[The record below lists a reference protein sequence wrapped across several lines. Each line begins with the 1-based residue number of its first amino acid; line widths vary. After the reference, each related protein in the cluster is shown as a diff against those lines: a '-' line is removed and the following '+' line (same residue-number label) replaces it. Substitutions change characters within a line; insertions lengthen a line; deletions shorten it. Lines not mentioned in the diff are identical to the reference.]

1 METIILAERVCKIER
16 PHHNSAQN
24 NSKWSVGTLDGGGA
38 ERSYLNEPQVFL
50 PHVRAIFAVFAQ
62 ARQTLTST
70 KLGRIRRRIPLQISA
85 ILDGSSI
92 RSWSG
97 NLLIHINMTASVL
110 LAGALLLALFFS
122 YVYQQKRQKYML
134 VWAGGW
140 LFVALHFLVR
150 SVSMRLTIPWWAGPV
165 TEWLLALAA
174 LAFYC
179 AAKMYARLQVPWK
192 GIAALGF
199 AAGVWAL
206 GYSRGWIDV
215 PLGLAVGLTF
225 FFVARTFWEEGL
237 KQESR
242 ADQLLAVT
250 FVAWGLL
257 RLTIVFQERLGP
269 LAGKDLLPL
278 ALLPELFG
286 GVLMVMAVYEEERRR
301 VERNMLA
308 LSNLNL
314 ATSSFAGGEI
324 QKMLAQ
330 ALDRVLNVVRIP
342 AGALC
347 LHYGEENGPTSVVVT
362 GLGDAFCAAI
372 QSNNLDDYL
381 VSLVARLGGLVVLR
395 DLETDSKW
403 EALEKEESF
412 RHARK
417 LMLGQKLRTV
427 VGISLQAKERVF
439 GVLLLGTPDN
449 RNFTP
454 AELRLLLALGHQIGM
469 AVENSYLVQQ
479 TSRRSEELHILN
491 EIGRTLSSTLEPDA
505 LFERIYSEMKRLLDV
520 NSLFIAFFDH
530 KTQRLRFEI
539 DVLEGERMPK
549 RTRTAGNHLA
559 EYVVKTCQP
568 LLIRDHYAEETERL
582 GFKPTRMVG
591 SICAVPLILYD
602 RAIGVMAVHSKQERA
617 FDEGHVE
624 LMRVLASEAAVALEN
639 ARLFSEEQKKSRH
652 LMLINNVS
660 SRAITTLDPA
670 EMLAKIASE
679 IENGL
684 KYDHIG
690 IAIVD
695 YPAKELVIQ
704 AEAGAR
710 RDAVGRR
717 IPLGEGIIGQVA
729 RTGKMAI
736 VREVSISMPCPVLP
750 TSVSAIALPV
760 TYAEHLL
767 GVLYVE
773 SSEPCEF
780 GEEEVL
786 LLRTLA
792 DLFAGGLN
800 NALTYQKAQEQAI
813 TDGLTGVKTHR
824 YLMEALSSE
833 WKRST
838 RANRPFA
845 LVLMD
850 LDRFKFVNDFYG
862 HLEGDVVLQRVGHI
876 LEQNCRRSDVVARY
890 GGDEFVI
897 LMPETTVE
905 QARQLASKL
914 RGWVASD
921 PLLRD
926 KNITASFG
934 IAGFPVH
941 GSTPQELIQVA
952 DSSMYLSKHQGGNS
966 VSSAEE
972 GGPGD
977 TKRWKKDVLE
987 AYLGVT
993 LKRLFSTGPEAF
1005 DEVYRRLEQFTR
1017 SLAEQS
1023 GGEAPDTL
1031 PEAVVETVT
1040 SLALAIDAK
1049 DHYTQG
1055 HSQKVSAYAVVIAK
1069 ALGMTEPEVEEIR
1082 LAALLHD
1089 IGKVGIP
1096 ETILNKSGPLDA
1108 AEWETM
1114 KTHTELGAKIL
1125 EPLQTMDK
1133 IRLMVRHHH
1142 EFYDGTGYPDRLE
1155 GEKIPYGARLIA
1167 IADAYDTIT
1176 SERTYK
1182 KARTSEDAFSE
1193 LERCA
1198 ANQFDPGLVQLFVK
1212 TMRRS
1217 PRVRIDTSVSV
1228 PDLSDSSSL

>member
-1 METIILAERVCKIER
+1 MAFCPFCAGTAGVDLHETW
-16 PHHNSAQN
+16 P
-24 NSKWSVGTLDGGGA
+24 D
-38 ERSYLNEPQVFL
+38 
-50 PHVRAIFAVFAQ
+50 
-62 ARQTLTST
+62 TLTE
-70 KLGRIRRRIPLQISA
+70 PLQISA
-85 ILDGSSI
+85 ILDGSSV

-122 YVYQQKRQKYML
+122 YVYQQKRQQYML

-150 SVSMRLTIPWWAGPV
+150 SASTRLTIPWWADPV
-165 TEWLLALAA
+165 SEWLLALAA

-199 AAGVWAL
+199 AAGLWAL
-206 GYSRGWIDV
+206 GYSRGWINV
-215 PLGLAVGLTF
+215 PLGLSVGLMF
-225 FFVARTFWEEGL
+225 FFVARAFWEEGL

-242 ADQLLAVT
+242 ADQFLAIT

-372 QSNNLDDYL
+372 QTNNLDDYI
-381 VSLVARLGGLVVLR
+381 VGLVARLGGLVVLR

-412 RHARK
+412 RHVRK
-417 LMLGQKLRTV
+417 LLLGQKLRTV

-491 EIGRTLSSTLEPDA
+491 EIGRALSSTLEPDA

-530 KTQRLRFEI
+530 KTQQVRFEI
-539 DVLEGERMPK
+539 DVLDGERMPK
-549 RTRTAGNHLA
+549 RTRTAGNHLT

-582 GFKPTRMVG
+582 GIKPTRMVG

-639 ARLFSEEQKKSRH
+639 ARLFTEEQKKSRH

-670 EMLAKIASE
+670 EMLGKIAAE

-717 IPLGEGIIGQVA
+717 TSLGEGIIGQVA
-729 RTGKMAI
+729 RTGQMSI
-736 VREVSISMPCPVLP
+736 VREVSISTPIPVLP

-800 NALTYQKAQEQAI
+800 NALTFQKAQEQAI

-1023 GGEAPDTL
+1023 GGEAADTL

-1069 ALGMTEPEVEEIR
+1069 ALGMSEPEVEEIR

-1182 KARTSEDAFSE
+1182 KARTSEDAFRE

-1198 ANQFDPGLVQLFVK
+1198 ANQFDPKLVQLFVQ

-1228 PDLSDSSSL
+1228 PDLSDTSSL

>member
-1 METIILAERVCKIER
+1 MLNQLNPSSVIPMA
-16 PHHNSAQN
+16 SA
-24 NSKWSVGTLDGGGA
+24 
-38 ERSYLNEPQVFL
+38 FL
-50 PHVRAIFAVFAQ
+50 LAIFFC
-62 ARQTLTST
+62 
-70 KLGRIRRRIPLQISA
+70 
-85 ILDGSSI
+85 
-92 RSWSG
+92 
-97 NLLIHINMTASVL
+97 
-110 LAGALLLALFFS
+110 
-122 YVYQQKRQKYML
+122 YVYLQKRQQYLL
-134 VWAGGW
+134 VWSAGW
-140 LFVALHFLVR
+140 LLVSVHFVTHVLRPHVALPKW
-150 SVSMRLTIPWWAGPV
+150 SGTAND
-165 TEWLLALAA
+165 WLLAVAA
-174 LAFYC
+174 LVFYC
-179 AAKMYARLQVPWK
+179 AARLYGRLEVYVSA
-192 GIAALGF
+192 IVAAAAALAVYGLAF
-199 AAGVWAL
+199 E
-206 GYSRGWIDV
+206 RGLTPA
-215 PLGLAVGLTF
+215 PLGL
-225 FFVARTFWEEGL
+225 FVTLIFLVIARTFWEEGR

-242 ADQLLAVT
+242 ADSLLAITFVCWGVLRAVT
-250 FVAWGLL
+250 F
-257 RLTIVFQERLGP
+257 FQARIGP
-269 LAGKDLLPL
+269 LANKDLLPL
-278 ALLPELFG
+278 VVLPELFA

-314 ATSSFAGGEI
+314 ATSGFVGGEI

-347 LHYGEENGPTSVVVT
+347 LHYGDADGPTSVVVT
-362 GLGDAFCAAI
+362 GMGDTFCGAVQQA
-372 QSNNLDDYL
+372 NLDQYIVD
-381 VSLVARLGGLVVLR
+381 LVARLGGLVVLR
-395 DLETDSKW
+395 NLVSDSDYL
-403 EALEKEESF
+403 ALEKEEQF
-412 RHARK
+412 RHVRK
-417 LMLGQKLRTV
+417 LLLENGLRTV

-449 RNFTP
+449 RNFTA

-469 AVENSYLVQQ
+469 AVENSYLIQQ
-479 TSRRSEELHILN
+479 TARRSEELHILN
-491 EIGRTLSSTLEPDA
+491 EIGRALSSTLQPDI
-505 LFERIYSEMKRLLDV
+505 LFERIYSEIRRLLDV
-520 NSLFIAFFDH
+520 SSFFIAFYDG
-530 KTQRLRFEI
+530 KEEEVRFEI
-539 DVLEGERMPK
+539 EVVDGERQPK
-549 RTRTAGNHLA
+549 RARAPGNHLV
-559 EYVVKTCQP
+559 EYVVRTRQP
-568 LLIRDHYAEETERL
+568 LLIRDHFLQETERL
-582 GFKPTRMVG
+582 GFKPSREAG
-591 SICAVPLILYD
+591 SICVVPLILYD
-602 RAIGVMAVHSKQERA
+602 RAIGVMAVHSPNERA

-624 LMRVLASEAAVALEN
+624 LLRVLASEAGIAIEN
-639 ARLFSEEQKKSRH
+639 ARLFAEEQKKSRH
-652 LMLINNVS
+652 LTLVNNIS
-660 SRAITTLDPA
+660 SHAITTLNPE

-684 KYDHIG
+684 TYDHIG
-690 IAIVD
+690 VAVLD
-695 YPAKELVIQ
+695 YSAKELVIQ

-710 RDAVGRR
+710 HDAVGRR
-717 IPLGEGIIGQVA
+717 ILLGEGLIGQVA
-729 RTGKMAI
+729 RSGQLAI
-736 VREVSISMPCPVLP
+736 VREVSATTPRLIVPG
-750 TSVSAIALPV
+750 SVSAIALPV
-760 TYAEHLL
+760 SYAENLL

-773 SSEPCEF
+773 SSEKCKFPD
-780 GEEEVL
+780 EEVL

-792 DLFAGGLN
+792 DLFAGALH
-800 NALTYQKAQEQAI
+800 NAFTFQKAQEQAI

-824 YLMEALSSE
+824 YLMEALSQE

-838 RANRPFA
+838 RANRPFS

-897 LMPETTVE
+897 LMPETSVE

-914 RGWVASD
+914 RGWIASD

-966 VSSAEE
+966 VSSAEQTD
-972 GGPGD
+972 PND

-1005 DEVYRRLEQFTR
+1005 EEIYRRLEQFTR
-1017 SLAEQS
+1017 SLTEQGA
-1023 GGEAPDTL
+1023 GGATEAL
-1031 PEAVVETVT
+1031 PPAVVETVT

-1055 HSQKVSAYAVVIAK
+1055 HSQKVSAYAVLIAQ
-1069 ALGMTEPEVEEIR
+1069 ALGMEQAEVEEIR
-1082 LAALLHD
+1082 LAGLLHD

-1096 ETILNKSGPLDA
+1096 EPILNKSGPLDA

-1125 EPLQTMDK
+1125 EPLVAMK
-1133 IRLMVRHHH
+1133 RIRLMVRHHH
-1142 EFYDGTGYPDRLE
+1142 EFYDGTGYPDRMD
-1155 GEKIPYGARLIA
+1155 GERIPHGARVIA

-1182 KARTSEDAFSE
+1182 KARNPEEAFLE

-1198 ANQFDPGLVQLFVK
+1198 SNQFDPELVRVFIE
-1212 TMRRS
+1212 TMRRA
-1217 PRVRIDTSVSV
+1217 PRQTVEAGVSVSDR
-1228 PDLSDSSSL
+1228 PSDPALA